1 MHEEEETMPC
11 EDDGTFKGP
20 VIRVATFLRRSV
32 PRGISQ
38 LVLKS
43 VLATIL
49 ACGATVATAE
59 APKRGG
65 VLTYMIPADAGPSF
79 DGHRETT
86 YAVVHSTAPFY
97 SVLIRVNPSDPA
109 STTDFRCDL
118 CTEMPKPTDNGLTYT
133 FKIRKG
139 VKFHDGSPLSAQDV
153 AASWNK
159 IVHPPTGVASARQNN
174 FAMVDTITAPDD
186 DTVVFKLKFASL
198 TFLPALA
205 DPFAY
210 IYSKKKLDQDMH
222 WYEKNI
228 MGSGPF
234 KLADFQVGQSVKG
247 ERNPDYYHSGQ
258 PYLDGFVGIFA
269 PKQAVRTDAIRA
281 DRAAL
286 EFRSLPPS
294 ARDQLVK
301 ELGDKITVQESDWN
315 CGNVVTPNH
324 KRKPF
329 DDVRVRRAL
338 FLAVDQWKG
347 AQALSK
353 IAIIKT
359 VGSIVFPGSPLAATK
374 EELQQLAGYWPDIEK
389 SRAEARRLLKEAG
402 QENLTFELL
411 NRNVDQPYKIVGTW
425 LVDEWSKVG
434 IKASQKVVPT
444 GPWFDGMRSGNFD
457 VVLEANCQN
466 VVNPIADVGRWL
478 PHEVYSE
485 NYGYFS
491 DQQMID
497 IYNRMLRETDVAKAR
512 LLMRQFEKRI
522 NDEAHQLA
530 VTYWYRVVPMRSY
543 VKGWKIS
550 PSHYL
555 NQDLANIWLDK

>member
-1 MHEEEETMPC
+1 VAYKHEQNRNIFV
-11 EDDGTFKGP
+11 D
-20 VIRVATFLRRSV
+20 FLRSRRSRSV
-32 PRGISQ
+32 HTRIFSGSRLLLAVA
-38 LVLKS
+38 LV
-43 VLATIL
+43 
-49 ACGATVATAE
+49 CGATGALAG

-65 VLTYMIPADAGPSF
+65 ILTYMIPADGGPSL

-86 YAVVHSTAPFY
+86 FAVVHATAPFY
-97 SVLIRVNPSDPA
+97 SVLIRVDPDNPS
-109 STTDFRCDL
+109 STSDFACDL
-118 CTEMPKPTDNGLTYT
+118 CTEIPKPTDNGLTYT

-139 VKFHDGSPLSAQDV
+139 VKFHDGSPLTAQDV

-159 IVHPPTGVASARQNN
+159 IVHPKPGVASARENN
-174 FAMVDTITAPDD
+174 FVMVDTINAPDD
-186 DTVVFKLKFASL
+186 ETVVFKLKFATL

-205 DPFAY
+205 DPYAY

-234 KLADFQVGQSVKG
+234 KLTEYQVGQSIKG
-247 ERNPDYYHSGQ
+247 ERNPDYYHLGQ
-258 PYLDGFVGIFA
+258 PYLDGFVAVFA
-269 PKQAVRTDAIRA
+269 PKQTVRTDAIRA

-294 ARDQLVK
+294 ARDQLIK
-301 ELGDKITVQESDWN
+301 ELGDKISVQESDWN

-324 KRKPF
+324 QKKPF
-329 DDVRVRRAL
+329 DDVRVRKAL
-338 FLAVDQWKG
+338 FLAIDQWKG

-359 VGSIVFPGSPLAATK
+359 VGGIVFPGSPLAATK
-374 EELQQLAGYWPDIEK
+374 EELEPMLGYGTDIEK

-402 QENLTFELL
+402 QENLSFELL

-434 IKASQKVVPT
+434 FKATQKVVPT
-444 GPWFDGMRSGNFD
+444 GPWLDAMRSGDFT
-457 VVLEANCQN
+457 VALEANCQN

-478 PHEVYSE
+478 PHEIQRE
-485 NYGYFS
+485 NYGYFA
-491 DQQMID
+491 DPQMVD
-497 IYNRMLRETDVAKAR
+497 IYNQMLRETDVKKAR
-512 LLMRQFEKRI
+512 VFMRQFETRI
-522 NDEAHQLA
+522 NQEAHQLM
-530 VTYWYRVVPMRSY
+530 VTYWYRIVPMRSY

-555 NQDLANIWLDK
+555 NQDLANIWLEK